1 MALTMLIE
9 INKKVLLTLE
19 LAGKLLS
26 GDLYDL
32 ALLGLSNLGALH
44 LGFSRSINNNSR
56 NF

>member
-9 INKKVLLTLE
+9 INKEVLLTLE
-19 LAGKLLS
+19 LTCKLLS
-26 GDLYDL
+26 GDLYNL
-32 ALLGLSNLGALH
+32 ALLRLSNLGALH